1 MNKLK
6 KWLSPDLLFY
16 IIVFVS
22 IIIFVLLQPFGDPP
36 DEVNRF
42 KVAQFICRY
51 GKLPTGEE
59 FEVAIGGYGGSYAF
73 QPILPYIIQG
83 LFMRFLTLFTRENLM
98 LLLGA
103 RLVNAVFGLIMAVY
117 VRRLSLMLFTDR
129 LTGWLFCFLTMFLP
143 QNLFLHSY
151 VNTDSMA
158 LMSGAMILYACACGW
173 QYDWRRRDC
182 LTLSAGIIFCALSYY
197 NAYGLIVAAIL
208 LFCFS
213 YMKSVKGQKKR
224 RPSVDWRS
232 LIQKG
237 LFISVIVLLGIGWWF
252 VRNYLIH
259 DGDLL
264 GLNAR
269 MENAMRTA
277 LPEYN
282 PALRTTIADTGMPVW
297 DMVFHT
303 DFLHFLWN
311 SFVARFGPMTLPT
324 LPFLYIWYY
333 RIFGFGWLFSLIP
346 RRWSNGFARTG
357 GYFHSGMQSGLPI
370 EKNRAFPTLFHLP
383 LLLSILITAGLCIYY
398 SYTSDY
404 QPQGRYIMPMLLPFM
419 YFISLGFHKLVSFLE
434 VCLPFAVLQ
443 KWCRPIILG
452 GLMIFLTGALIL
464 TLGCIVIPHYLT
476 TVNFWNAEW
485 IAL

>member
-1 MNKLK
+1 MKTAK
-6 KWLSPDLLFY
+6 KWLCPDILFY
-16 IIVFVS
+16 IVVFVS
-22 IIIFVLLQPFGDPP
+22 ILAFALLQPFGDPP

-42 KVAQFICRY
+42 KVAQFICNY

-73 QPILPYIIQG
+73 QPILPYMIQG
-83 LFMRFLTLFTRENLM
+83 VFMRFLTLFTRENLM
-98 LLLGA
+98 LLLSA
-103 RLVNAVFGLIMAVY
+103 RMINVIFGVIMAVY
-117 VRRLSLMLFTDR
+117 VRRLSLILFPDR
-129 LTGWLFCFLTMFLP
+129 PTGWLFCFLVMFLP

-158 LMSGAMILYACACGW
+158 SMSGAVILYACARGW
-173 QYDWRRRDC
+173 KEHWQLRDC
-182 LTLSAGIIFCALSYY
+182 LTLCAGIICCALSYY
-197 NAYGLIVAAIL
+197 NAYGLIAAAIL

-213 YMKSVKGQKKR
+213 HIAAYKKESR
-224 RPSVDWRS
+224 GRDSQAARS
-232 LIQKG
+232 FLQKG
-237 LFISVIVLLGIGWWF
+237 TLISVIVLLGIGWWF
-252 VRNYLIH
+252 VRNYFIH
-259 DGDLL
+259 NGDFL

-269 MENAMRTA
+269 MENSMRTA

-282 PALRTTIADTGMPVW
+282 PALRTTVADSGASLW
-297 DMVFHT
+297 DMLFHM

-346 RRWSNGFARTG
+346 RRWSDADPTDPADSLPERSGNRSCRTV
-357 GYFHSGMQSGLPI
+357 
-370 EKNRAFPTLFHLP
+370 LFHLP
-383 LLLSILITAGLCIYY
+383 LLISILITAGLCVYY

-419 YFISLGFHKLVSFLE
+419 YFIALGFHKLVSLME
-434 VCLPFAVLQ
+434 NTLPFAPLK
-443 KWCRPIILG
+443 KWYRPVILG
-452 GLMIFLTGALIL
+452 GLMLFLAGALLL
-464 TLGCIVIPHYLT
+464 TLVCVVIPHYAT
-476 TVNFWNAEW
+476 GTNFWNAEW